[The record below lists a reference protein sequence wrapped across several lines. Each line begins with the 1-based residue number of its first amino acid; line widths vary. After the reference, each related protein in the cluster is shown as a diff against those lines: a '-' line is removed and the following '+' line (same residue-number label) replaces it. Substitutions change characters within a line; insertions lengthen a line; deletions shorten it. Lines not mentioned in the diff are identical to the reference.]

1 MMVVSAEDI
10 RSLVLEKLQP
20 SLNAKGLSAED
31 VPDNFDLLTE
41 GVIDSMGIL
50 QLIVEVEARFGITV
64 DFEEL
69 DPENLTVIGPFCRHI
84 AKKSLTVNR
93 SGQGTHRPLAGPVGG
108 SGPAMGE

>member
-1 MMVVSAEDI
+1 MVLSVEDV

-20 SLNAKGLSAED
+20 SLEARGLRGED
-31 VPDNFDLLTE
+31 IPDNYDLLTE

-50 QLIVEVEARFGITV
+50 QLISEVEARFRITV
-64 DFEEL
+64 DFEDL

-93 SGQGTHRPLAGPVGG
+93 
-108 SGPAMGE
+108 

>member
-20 SLNAKGLSAED
+20 SLDAKGLSAED

-50 QLIVEVEARFGITV
+50 QLIVEVEARFGIAV

-84 AKKSLTVNR
+84 AQKSLPVNR
-93 SGQGTHRPLAGPVGG
+93 
-108 SGPAMGE
+108 

>member
-1 MMVVSAEDI
+1 MMVLSAEDV

-20 SLNAKGLSAED
+20 SLEAKGVRAEE

-41 GVIDSMGIL
+41 GVIDSMGVL

-64 DFEEL
+64 DFEDL

-84 AKKSLTVNR
+84 AGKSQR
-93 SGQGTHRPLAGPVGG
+93 
-108 SGPAMGE
+108 